1 MTTAQMNDPERD
13 GDTSVG
19 IPVDRTV
26 RRLRAKLE
34 QRDRRIVGLTRR
46 IAALEAALASKALSA
61 THMRWEVTRAV
72 QDALCNVR
80 MIPVYGVGKME
91 KIVEVK
97 ATTLPPNA
105 ELNGARRASD
115 LSAELG
121 AGD

>member
-13 GDTSVG
+13 GGAAVG

-26 RRLRAKLE
+26 RRLRAKLA
-34 QRDRRIVGLTRR
+34 QRDRRITGLTRR

-61 THMRWEVTRAV
+61 THIRREVAHAV

-80 MIPVYGVGKME
+80 MIPVHGVGKMS

-97 ATTLPPNA
+97 ATD
-105 ELNGARRASD
+105 SD
-115 LSAELG
+115 A
-121 AGD
+121 